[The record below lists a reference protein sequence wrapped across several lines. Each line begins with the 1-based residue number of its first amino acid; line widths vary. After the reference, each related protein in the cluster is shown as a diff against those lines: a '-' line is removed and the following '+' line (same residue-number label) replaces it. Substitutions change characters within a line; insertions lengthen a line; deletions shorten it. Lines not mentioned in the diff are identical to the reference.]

1 HREMSLMNYPDENFP
16 DQSPKPSDE
25 VVEDRELKTL
35 LAEWKAPEVSGSFD
49 QSVLA
54 AYRSQFPR
62 RLPRRLWLRQWLA
75 GSIRLPAPVAVAVAL
90 LLCAT
95 SYLAARKATSYSI
108 ETPPTPP
115 AVKIVEVPVPVV
127 REKIVTRVV
136 YKKIGPLKAKESPA
150 PISPPHRIDLADF
163 RPVSEIKIIVSH
175 GGTDEK

>member
-1 HREMSLMNYPDENFP
+1 MTLMNYPDENFP
-16 DQSPKPSDE
+16 DQSSKPADE

-35 LAEWKAPEVSGSFD
+35 LAEWKAPEVSGSLD

-62 RLPRRLWLRQWLA
+62 RPPRRLWLRQWLA
-75 GSIRLPAPVAVAVAL
+75 GSIRLPAPVAVATAL

-95 SYLAARKATSYSI
+95 SYLAARKATSYSL
-108 ETPPTPP
+108 ETPPTTPGIE
-115 AVKIVEVPVPVV
+115 IVEVPVPLIQK
-127 REKIVTRVV
+127 KIVTRVV
-136 YKKIGPLKAKESPA
+136 YKTTEAQKAKESPA
-150 PISPPHRIDLADF
+150 PISLPPRIDLADF